1 MLSQKHEWI
10 DRMRTQEKAALIDS
24 LWTFISENKKE
35 KMLSVVENRT
45 NYVTVVVEDVF
56 QPHNASAIL
65 RSADIFGIQN
75 VHVVEA
81 LYKFKPV
88 STIAMGVTKWLD
100 IHRYASVTE
109 SIQTLKSQGYRIVA
123 TTPHTNSY
131 TLSTLPLDCKT
142 ALIFGSEQT
151 GLSQEAMSQADMFV
165 KIPMYGFAESFN
177 VSVSAA
183 LCLYDVMTRL
193 HASDYAWRLS
203 EEEKQDIVL
212 CWIRRVSKTASLL
225 TDGSEI

>member
-1 MLSQKHEWI
+1 MSTH
-10 DRMRTQEKAALIDS
+10 EKAALIDS
-24 LWTFISENKKE
+24 LWTFISENKKD

-45 NYVTVVVEDVF
+45 NYITVVLEDVF

-88 STIAMGVTKWLD
+88 STIAMGATKWLD
-100 IHRYASVTE
+100 IHRYANVTD
-109 SIQTLKSQGYRIVA
+109 SIKELKKQGYRIVA

-131 TLSTLPLDCKT
+131 ELPTLPLNCKT

-193 HASDYAWRLS
+193 HGSDYAWRLS
-203 EEEKQDIVL
+203 DEEKQDIVL
-212 CWIRRVSKTASLL
+212 QWIRRVSKTASLL
-225 TDGSEI
+225 TDGD